1 MESKS
6 ANRRILFIPFDHL
19 HREYGVLKQA
29 TKDDVILLVE
39 SQRMV
44 DPKRFHPVR
53 LYFLVSSAMH
63 FAQELRAEGF
73 TVEYLQAESTLAGIA
88 EAKKKYGIDQLHAAR
103 QSSFRLQKDLD
114 SIDATFCENDFFL
127 TPPALF
133 ASWAQSQKSY
143 LMENFYRKQ
152 RVRLNILM
160 DGNEPLGG
168 QWNYDKDNR
177 DPLPKGHQPA
187 PYLEHESD
195 EIDRDVAKRFRI
207 EPSKDW
213 ATTRAGAR
221 GVLKHFLEYNF
232 ATFGRYEDAMNSKD
246 WAVHHSLLSPYI
258 NNGLLHPS
266 EVIEAALKQFAGDT
280 IPIESCEAFVRQ
292 IIGWREY
299 INGMY
304 WHLGQDYREHNGLNA
319 TRKLLPLFTDSSNT
333 KMNCVKSIVADVE
346 ERSWVHHIPR
356 LMVLSN
362 LALIAGVNP
371 QEYLEWM
378 RVSFIDASDW
388 VMVPNVIGMGVHAD
402 GGEMMTKPYAAGGAY
417 ISRMSD
423 YCKGCIYDPKKRTG
437 DKACPFTTLYWD
449 FLDRN
454 RNEFSSNHRMA
465 QQLAGINRLSDLEE
479 TRDRAQEVLQ
489 GLEAGKI

>member
-1 MESKS
+1 
-6 ANRRILFIPFDHL
+6 
-19 HREYGVLKQA
+19 
-29 TKDDVILLVE
+29 
-39 SQRMV
+39 
-44 DPKRFHPVR
+44 
-53 LYFLVSSAMH
+53 
-63 FAQELRAEGF
+63 
-73 TVEYLQAESTLAGIA
+73 
-88 EAKKKYGIDQLHAAR
+88 
-103 QSSFRLQKDLD
+103 
-114 SIDATFCENDFFL
+114 
-127 TPPALF
+127 
-133 ASWAQSQKSY
+133 
-143 LMENFYRKQ
+143 
-152 RVRLNILM
+152 
-160 DGNEPLGG
+160 
-168 QWNYDKDNR
+168 
-177 DPLPKGHQPA
+177 
-187 PYLEHESD
+187 
-195 EIDRDVAKRFRI
+195 
-207 EPSKDW
+207 
-213 ATTRAGAR
+213 
-221 GVLKHFLEYNF
+221 
-232 ATFGRYEDAMNSKD
+232 
-246 WAVHHSLLSPYI
+246 
-258 NNGLLHPS
+258 
-266 EVIEAALKQFAGDT
+266 
-280 IPIESCEAFVRQ
+280 
-292 IIGWREY
+292 
-299 INGMY
+299 MY
-304 WHLGQDYREHNGLNA
+304 WHLGQDYRERNGLNA
-319 TRKLLPLFTDSSNT
+319 TRKLLPLFTDSTKT

-362 LALIAGVNP
+362 LALVAGVNP